1 MFRGTSNSFRRYGNP
16 FGRVAAHRCLLRLLV
31 ALFLLQHIGR
41 VWFGSNFF
49 GNYVALSASALRHG
63 YVWTLLSYA
72 FLHGGCFHLLL
83 NGLLLHGVGR
93 FVEERVGPGHFLGI
107 FLGSALAGAWFWLW
121 LRPTAGSLVG
131 ASAGIVGLLAY
142 LCLCLPQHRSWLLL
156 LFVPIRLQLRT
167 LLGLLFALEI
177 GGFLL
182 LELPG
187 LGTIAHSAHL
197 GGLVAGAGYF
207 FCRETLSLRRPRR

>member
-1 MFRGTSNSFRRYGNP
+1 MFRGTGKSFGRYRP

-31 ALFLLQHIGR
+31 GLFLLQHVGR
-41 VWFGSNFF
+41 VWFGSDFF
-49 GNYVALSASALRHG
+49 GDYAALSASALRHG

-72 FLHGGCFHLLL
+72 FLHGGCLHLLL

-107 FLGSALAGAWFWLW
+107 FLGSALAGAGFWLC
-121 LRPTAGSLVG
+121 LQPALPCSLIG
-131 ASAGIVGLLAY
+131 ASAGIAGLLAY
-142 LCLCLPQHRSWLLL
+142 ACLDLPQQRSWLLL

-167 LLGLLFALEI
+167 LLGLLFTLEI

-187 LGTIAHSAHL
+187 LVPIAHSAHL
-197 GGLVAGAGYF
+197 GGLVAGTGYF